1 MKAVLFKH
9 IFALIFS
16 FLLALYIIP
25 LIIKAAYRL
34 RFLDKPD
41 GEVKVHEKA
50 TPYLGGFG
58 VFIPFIITLGLI
70 YPFQNDSMWLLL
82 GSTLLL
88 CIGLVDDLKVLVHW
102 QKFLGQFFAVA
113 CFLKGGF
120 SLRTDFF
127 SGYYNIVFS
136 AFWMLSVINAFNLV
150 DVMDG
155 LSSLLALIAATSFC
169 MLALWLKQYTLSLL
183 LLAFIGPLFAFF
195 LFNKPP
201 AKIYLGDTGSLFVG
215 GFLSAVPML
224 LGWSSIHVDGK
235 FAPLIILGVP
245 LLMLGI
251 PLLEILSLVIIRTSK
266 GIPFYCASPHHF
278 SIYLRKKKWSV
289 PIILAFSGL
298 SSAML
303 SLIAFL
309 LLLNIIEL
317 WHAILSII
325 AFCAVWLYAVFY
337 GRNDVVLKEKME

>member
-9 IFALIFS
+9 IFSFVFS
-16 FLLALYIIP
+16 FLFALYIIP

-34 RFLDKPD
+34 QVLDRPD

-58 VFIPFIITLGLI
+58 VFIPFITTLGLI
-70 YPFQNDSMWLLL
+70 YPFQNDSLWLLL

-102 QKFLGQFFAVA
+102 QKFLGQFLAVA

-127 SGYYNIVFS
+127 SGYYNICLS

-155 LSSLLALIAATSFC
+155 LSSLLALVAATSFC
-169 MLALWLKQYTLSLL
+169 ILALWFKQYTVSLL
-183 LLAFIGPLFAFF
+183 LLAFIGPLLAFF

-215 GFLSAVPML
+215 GFLSAIPML
-224 LGWSSIHVDGK
+224 LGWGSIHVDGK
-235 FAPLIILGVP
+235 FAPLIILAVP

-251 PLLEILSLVIIRTSK
+251 PLLEILSLVVIRTWK
-266 GIPFYCASPHHF
+266 GIPFYHASPHHF
-278 SIYLRKKKWSV
+278 SIYLRKKQWSIWV
-289 PIILAFSGL
+289 ILAFSGF
-298 SSAML
+298 SSAFL

-309 LLLNIIEL
+309 FLLNVIQV
-317 WHAILSII
+317 WHAVVSIL
-325 AFCAVWLYAVFY
+325 AFCFFWFYSVFC
-337 GRNDVVLKEKME
+337 GRLQI